1 VGPECLEWKAY
12 ACTFEVDLS
21 DNFEEGYYVVPITF
35 LPILGSG
42 DLEGPND
49 EFGDESTYDLQ
60 LYIGEHAPPTAR
72 FTTERLHGLTY
83 RFDASSSSD
92 EVRVSSWEFTAN
104 GAPIGEGP
112 ILEHTFPNPANT
124 RSG

>member
-1 VGPECLEWKAY
+1 MAPTGGVKNAPGYHDLLALRRLTSPSGTITYDASLKPVGPECLEWKAY

-49 EFGDESTYDLQ
+49 EFGDDPRTTCSSTL
-60 LYIGEHAPPTAR
+60 
-72 FTTERLHGLTY
+72 
-83 RFDASSSSD
+83 
-92 EVRVSSWEFTAN
+92 
-104 GAPIGEGP
+104 
-112 ILEHTFPNPANT
+112 ANT
-124 RSG
+124 RRQRPASRPNACMA